1 MLPLVATGKCWILGV
16 KRQETRRSGV
26 PGIEPRASG
35 THGRKGSGQRQWA
48 RVGGVRA
55 GCPSPHSQGPRQ
67 LSPWVPLPPG
77 GSLGQSSCRHSAS
90 LQLPHGSVGLVGGRT
105 AAISSHPVRQWWCVR
120 EGQPTPAPYPSLTH
134 LLKSHPMGLQLQN
147 TT

>member
-16 KRQETRRSGV
+16 KRQETRRNGA

-35 THGRKGSGQRQWA
+35 TREKR
-48 RVGGVRA
+48 VRA
-55 GCPSPHSQGPRQ
+55 ETKGKGAWCRGRLLLSPHSRGPRQ

-105 AAISSHPVRQWWCVR
+105 AAISSHPVGQWWCVR

-134 LLKSHPMGLQLQN
+134 LLESHPVGLQLQN